1 MGKWLSVQCRNA
13 LNEYFRSSKICK
25 KTIIICGTKY
35 NNVPLG
41 CKNCADAHGASLQKG
56 KLKKLNIL

>member
-1 MGKWLSVQCRNA
+1 MGKWLSVRCWNA
-13 LNEYFRSSKICK
+13 LNENVRSSKICK

-41 CKNCADAHGASLQKG
+41 CKNYADATWRVPTRRKF
-56 KLKKLNIL
+56 KKLNIL